1 MLKHHPVADTATVT
15 APRVAR
21 DKLRRLTA
29 AMLVQQH
36 TELDPGRFQQ
46 A

>member
-15 APRVAR
+15 SPRVAR
-21 DKLRRLTA
+21 GELWRLTA
-29 AMLVQQH
+29 AMGVQQGK
-36 TELDPGRFQQ
+36 ELNPGWFQQ

>member
-1 MLKHHPVADTATVT
+1 MLEHHPVRDTATVT
-15 APRVAR
+15 APRVTR

-29 AMLVQQH
+29 AMLVQQRA
-36 TELDPGRFQQ
+36 ELDPGRFEQ